1 MNEGKMRCKCC
12 GEQAEFTLLE
22 ESHWENQYE
31 CSNCNKTFREDRKWL
46 KNTKK
51 VGQAV
56 SIIASVV
63 HLASGNIPAA
73 MSIAS
78 IIKGGD
84 DTTMG

>member
-1 MNEGKMRCKCC
+1 MRCKCC

-78 IIKGGD
+78 IIKGGIVF
-84 DTTMG
+84 TATRNF